1 MVKATVPTTNTS
13 HQKAQRWSFWS
24 FLIPVQLTHGRIAQ
38 VRLALE
44 ILEGGL

>member
-24 FLIPVQLTHGRIAQ
+24 FLISLCNSRMA
-38 VRLALE
+38 A
-44 ILEGGL
+44 